1 MHGHVA
7 YPSDGLKFD
16 NGDHGRQTLLCIA
29 KTTFDRGMSRLV
41 KAADD
46 ARTITLPNTVRDIQQ
61 DAFYQ
66 ASQLRS
72 LITNDGLETLGN
84 PDQQPDCGMFS
95 NTRIECVSV
104 SSSVKKI
111 EDYTFYNCR

>member
-95 NTRIECVSV
+95 NTRI
-104 SSSVKKI
+104 
-111 EDYTFYNCR
+111 